1 MGLFGNIASGLRSLF
16 GSKRIE
22 REMDEELHSFLRA
35 STEDKRR
42 AGMTP
47 QQAALAARIEMGSAN
62 AVKHRIRSAGWE
74 TTVENLWQDLRYS
87 VRMLAKSPGFTSIAL
102 LSLALG
108 IGANTAIFTLIN
120 QVLLRNLPVR
130 DPEQLV
136 TFDKSDGGGILGGV
150 DLGTF
155 GMFPWSFARQLEANP
170 GPLQGIAAYQS
181 FSSLASVRL
190 NASDGAAANPSA
202 IIAPANLVSG
212 NFFSVLGATP
222 FMGRAISPADDAAPG
237 SGAVVVL
244 SHHFWQQ
251 SLSSDPAV
259 LGKTFSIN
267 GTPFAVIGVMPEDF
281 HGIRQDLFPPDLWTP
296 ISMQAVVMQQPSFLS
311 QNGPYFLHLFG
322 RLSPAAAADKAG
334 LAQSQNWVD
343 QQVRNGVRASEGS
356 AISPAR
362 QQEIN
367 RISVPLLSASRGIS
381 FFRGQFGDSLE
392 ILMAVVALVL
402 LIACANL
409 ANFLLARAATRKR
422 EIATRLALGSSRG
435 RIVRQSLIE
444 TLLLS
449 LTGGFLGLAIAFG
462 ATRALIAFVSQGT
475 ANVAM
480 NARPDGIVLLFT
492 LGVSL
497 VTGLLFGLAPALA
510 AARAGAAGS
519 LSANTRTAQSSGGRA
534 SRFWPKTLVTA
545 QVMLSLLLLVGA
557 GLFLRTLRNLQ
568 NQDYGFERTHLLLG
582 EIDERLAGYKPSQ
595 IPGLHQKLIERLSAI
610 PGVRSA
616 ALASTPPIGNSVWNS
631 NIKLSGYTPAPKENM
646 VSVLDRVSGQ
656 YFETAG
662 ITIVAGRAIT
672 TEDTIN
678 SLKVAVINQ
687 TLANHFFPKGDALG
701 HSLTI
706 GIDDVKGPWQIVGIS
721 HDTHSGDPRSSDPV
735 RMTYIPLAQIE
746 PFVPVDPNAKSDAA
760 PAPPEENQDRFS
772 GTILLRTTGDPAK
785 TTAALRAAVA
795 AVDPNLP
802 LLQVETIHEQ
812 VSSMMTHD
820 ELISSLTGLFS
831 LLALLLAAIGLY
843 GVMSYNV
850 VRRTN
855 EIGIRIA
862 LGAQTKAVQWMI
874 LGESLLL
881 LGIGVGIGLPLTLA
895 VTRYIKGQLFGLSA
909 LDPTT
914 FTVAIVV
921 VSGMTLLAAWLPARR
936 ASRVNPMVALRCE

>member
-1 MGLFGNIASGLRSLF
+1 MGLFGNIAAGVRALMGRSRVE
-16 GSKRIE
+16 G
-22 REMDEELHSFLRA
+22 EMNEELSGFLHA
-35 STEDKRR
+35 STEEKRR

-47 QQAALAARIEMGSAN
+47 EQAARAARVEMGSAHV
-62 AVKHRIRSAGWE
+62 VKHRIRSAGWE
-74 TTVENLWQDLRYS
+74 TAVENLWQDLRYS
-87 VRMLAKSPGFTSIAL
+87 ARMLAKSPGFTSIAL

-136 TFDKSDGGGILGGV
+136 TFDKANGGGILGGV

-155 GMFPWSFARQLEANP
+155 GMFPWNFARQLEANP
-170 GPLQGIAAYQS
+170 GPLQGIAAYES

-190 NASDGAAANPSA
+190 NGSDGSAVNASA
-202 IIAPANLVSG
+202 IVAPANLVSG

-222 FMGRAISPADDAAPG
+222 FIGRAISPADDATPG
-237 SGAVVVL
+237 TGAVVVL

-259 LGKTFSIN
+259 LGKTVSIN
-267 GTPFAVIGVMPEDF
+267 GTPFAVIGVMPENF

-322 RLSPAAAADKAG
+322 RLSPGAAANKAG
-334 LAQSQNWVD
+334 LAPSQIWVD
-343 QQVRNGVRASEGS
+343 QQVRNGVRAGEGS

-367 RISVPLLSASRGIS
+367 RISIPLLSASGGIS
-381 FFRGQFGDSLE
+381 FFRSQFGDSLK

-497 VTGLLFGLAPALA
+497 ATGLLFGLAPALA
-510 AARAGAAGS
+510 AARTGAGGT

-545 QVMLSLLLLVGA
+545 QVMISLLLLIGA

-595 IPGLHQKLIERLSAI
+595 IPGLQQQLLEHLSAI

-631 NIKLSGYTPAPKENM
+631 TIKLSGYTPAPKENM
-646 VSVLDRVSGQ
+646 ISVLDRVSGQ
-656 YFETAG
+656 YFETTG
-662 ITIVAGRAIT
+662 IDIVAGRAIN
-672 TEDTIN
+672 DADIIN

-687 TLANHFFPKGDALG
+687 TIAKHFFPKGDALG
-701 HSLTI
+701 RSLTI
-706 GIDDVKGPWQIVGIS
+706 DIDTVKGPWQIVGIS
-721 HDTHSGDPRSSDPV
+721 RDTHSGDPRSSDPV

-746 PFVPVDPNAKSDAA
+746 PFVPVDPTAKSDAVLA
-760 PAPPEENQDRFS
+760 PREENQDRFA

-785 TTAALRAAVA
+785 VTADLRAAVA
-795 AVDPNLP
+795 TVDPNLP
-802 LLQVETIHEQ
+802 LLQIQTIHEQ
-812 VSSMMTHD
+812 VSEMMTHD
-820 ELISSLTGLFS
+820 ELISSLTSLFS

-881 LGIGVGIGLPLTLA
+881 LAIGVGIGLPLTWA
-895 VTRYIKGQLFGLSA
+895 ATRYIKEQLFGLSA
-909 LDPTT
+909 LDPLT
-914 FTVAIVV
+914 FAVAITV

-936 ASRVNPMVALRCE
+936 ATKIDPMVALRCD